1 MSAPN
6 NAVETASPVASPAN
20 EDKSAPAAAAP
31 VPTTPSVDSA
41 LAESKGDDSSSIP
54 SPSESPSPSGD
65 DAGTPQTGT
74 GSGAGAGASPSAS
87 LYVGELD
94 PSVTEAML
102 FELFNSIGPVAS
114 IRVCR
119 DAVTRTSLGYAYVN
133 FHNIADGIFP
143 YLFYSDAN
151 FFVGEKALEELN
163 YTLIKNRPCR
173 IMWSQRDPSLRKTG
187 SGNVFIKNLDPAI
200 DNKALHDTF
209 SAFGNILSCKVA
221 VDELGVS
228 KGYGFVH
235 YETTEAAENAIK

>member
-1 MSAPN
+1 VSFIMSATN

-20 EDKSAPAAAAP
+20 EDKSAPTAP
-31 VPTTPSVDSA
+31 VPTTPSVDSV

-133 FHNIADGIFP
+133 FHNIADGMDP
-143 YLFYSDAN
+143 HSTLEAAN
-151 FFVGEKALEELN
+151 F
-163 YTLIKNRPCR
+163 CR
-173 IMWSQRDPSLRKTG
+173 RKSTRG
-187 SGNVFIKNLDPAI
+187 TQLY
-200 DNKALHDTF
+200 
-209 SAFGNILSCKVA
+209 
-221 VDELGVS
+221 VD
-228 KGYGFVH
+228 
-235 YETTEAAENAIK
+235 